1 MAFKG
6 MNPDQGRDTAEAIKN
21 AGTQTQELFETLTG
35 QVQGV
40 EWVGPDADT
49 FKGDWTSYVGGIVAQ
64 VTDLYNTKSTDL
76 NTHADE
82 QDDTSNQ
89 N

>member
-6 MNPDQGRDTAEAIKN
+6 MNPDQGREVAESIKQ
-21 AGTQTQELFETLTG
+21 AGTQTQEAFETLTG

-49 FKGDWTSYVGGIVAQ
+49 FKSDWSSFVGGIVAQ
-64 VTDLYNTKSTDL
+64 VTDAYSTKSTDL
-76 NTHADE
+76 THQAEE